1 MKKQEKNTA
10 LELEAFVKEK
20 GVQFGKFVSGWLTP
34 KRLFWF
40 LLVVYLLSLVPLLW
54 IGFYNYP
61 SADDYSIGSDCRQA
75 FVNTHSLL
83 ATVWTGIVRA
93 ADDWLNW
100 MGYFTSNFL
109 MALPPQYLWGKGL
122 CVDQCDHDR
131 GTQPVYSVFT
141 EGDLLQ
147 GISC

>member
-61 SADDYSIGSDCRQA
+61 SADDYSIELDGLFHLEFSDGSA
-75 FVNTHSLL
+75 
-83 ATVWTGIVRA
+83 
-93 ADDWLNW
+93 
-100 MGYFTSNFL
+100 
-109 MALPPQYLWGKGL
+109 PQYLWGKGL

>member
-83 ATVWTGIVRA
+83 VTVWAGTG
-93 ADDWLNW
+93 
-100 MGYFTSNFL
+100 
-109 MALPPQYLWGKGL
+109 
-122 CVDQCDHDR
+122 
-131 GTQPVYSVFT
+131 
-141 EGDLLQ
+141 
-147 GISC
+147 